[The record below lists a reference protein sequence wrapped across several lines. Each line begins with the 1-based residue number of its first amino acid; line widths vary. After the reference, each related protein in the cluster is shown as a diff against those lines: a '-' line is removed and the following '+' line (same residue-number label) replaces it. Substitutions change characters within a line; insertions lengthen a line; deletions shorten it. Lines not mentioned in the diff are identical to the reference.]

1 MNKPL
6 TQIITF
12 VLVGM
17 ISFSTDLIFYLGF
30 QSVLDSSASNAKIF
44 SYILGSIVSFILNKK
59 YTFKIKSKGFSY
71 IILFCVVY
79 LISLFFNSI
88 IHDTL
93 MLFVEKSYAFIIAYV
108 VSVVINFIGQRELVF
123 KEK

>member
-108 VSVVINFIGQRELVF
+108 VSVVINFIG
-123 KEK
+123 